1 MFRREEL
8 TTLSPERLP
17 IVGVMGS
24 GSAPHAARAARL
36 GTWLAEQGFHLLT
49 GGGPGVMSSVSE
61 AFWGVSGRRG
71 LVIGIVPCVEG
82 DPGRSRSGYP
92 NPWVE
97 VPIMTHLPPSGE
109 NGTES
114 MSRNHI
120 NVLSSD
126 VLVALPGGSGTRS
139 ELELAVTYGRP
150 VIAWVSASDEIP
162 GLPPGVPQA
171 EAFDQVAQFVLANA
185 GR

>member
-1 MFRREEL
+1 M
-8 TTLSPERLP
+8 
-17 IVGVMGS
+17 GVMGS

-82 DPGRSRSGYP
+82 DPGRPRSGYP
-92 NPWVE
+92 NRWVE
-97 VPIMTHLPPSGE
+97 VPIVTHLPLSGE
-109 NGTES
+109 DGTEQ

-126 VLVALPGGSGTRS
+126 VVVALPGGSGTCS
-139 ELELAVTYGRP
+139 EVELAVTYGRP
-150 VIAWVSASDEIP
+150 VIAWVSGSDEIP
-162 GLPPGVPQA
+162 DLPPGVPRA
-171 EAFDQVAQFVLANA
+171 EDFDQVAQFVLTHA